1 MRKIT
6 REIVD
11 AFQNSRSLTI
21 GNSRTNGESLWL
33 FDNKIAE
40 IRRDGLW
47 ITNAGWDSATTK
59 ERLNGLSSVHIIQ
72 RRGNW
77 YLNERQWDGSWVHVD
92 SFSRGVDVS
101 IPEENVQDVEFDVTS
116 TWMEQG
122 YSRPVYSIYH
132 TLLEE
137 GLRAVEILLNGEGIP
152 TKRMESDTE
161 GVYRPNYF
169 IVVRPEDV
177 QASANILSMYFLPE
191 ERPSGTFFSVA

>member
-59 ERLNGLSSVHIIQ
+59 ERLNGLSGVNIAQ
-72 RRGNW
+72 RGGNW
-77 YLNERQWDGSWVHVD
+77 FLNFRQWDGGWVNVD
-92 SFSRGVDVS
+92 AWNQGSDS
-101 IPEENVQDVEFDVTS
+101 IPEEVVQEPEFDVTS
-116 TWMEQG
+116 EWTKG

-132 TLLEE
+132 TL
-137 GLRAVEILLNGEGIP
+137 VEVNLNEVEQMLNGEGIP
-152 TKRMESDTE
+152 SKRMESDTE

-177 QASANILSMYFLPE
+177 VRASSILCENYSLI
-191 ERPSGTFFSVA
+191 